1 MTDRIEEITQ
11 KIYNEGVTKAKRDA
25 EKLISEAK
33 EKAEA
38 IIRSAKKTEEKI
50 INDAQKKALEEKKR
64 GEAELKL
71 AAQQFIGHLKQQITN
86 LISTAQVDKPVK
98 EAFKDDD
105 FIKQIILKIIEKWE
119 PENQEKMDL
128 TLLLSPNDQKEL
140 SDFLHAKATEA
151 MNNGIVIRED
161 PTLESGFRI
170 GPKEGSYLINFTA
183 QDFTNYFIQYLKN
196 ETKKLLFDAAEKD

>member
-11 KIYNEGVTKAKRDA
+11 KIYNEGITKAKSDA
-25 EKLISEAK
+25 EQLISEAK

-50 INDAQKKALEEKKR
+50 ICDAQQKALEEKKR

-71 AAQQFIGHLKQQITN
+71 AAQQFISHLKQQITN

-98 EAFKDDD
+98 AAFKDDD

-119 PENQEKMDL
+119 PENQDRMDL
-128 TLLLSPNDQKEL
+128 TLLLPADDRKEL
-140 SDFLHAKATEA
+140 TDFLHAKATEA
-151 MNNGIVIRED
+151 MNNGIDIKED
-161 PTLESGFRI
+161 PALESGFRI
-170 GPKEGSYLINFTA
+170 SSKEGSYLINFSA
-183 QDFTNYFIQYLKN
+183 QDFTNYFIRYFKDG
-196 ETKKLLFDAAEKD
+196 TKKLLFDAAEKG

>member
-38 IIRSAKKTEEKI
+38 IIHLAKKTEEKI
-50 INDAQKKALEEKKR
+50 ISDAQQKALEEKKR

-71 AAQQFIGHLKQQITN
+71 AAQQFISHLKQQITN
-86 LISTAQVDKPVK
+86 LISTAQVDNPVK

-140 SDFLHAKATEA
+140 SDFLHAKATET
-151 MNNGIVIRED
+151 MNNGIVIRAD
-161 PTLESGFRI
+161 PELESGFRI

>member
-11 KIYNEGVTKAKRDA
+11 KIYNEGITKAKGDA
-25 EKLISEAK
+25 EQLISEAK

-38 IIRSAKKTEEKI
+38 IIRTAKQTEEKI
-50 INDAQKKALEEKKR
+50 ILNAQNKALEERKR
-64 GEAELKL
+64 GQAELKL
-71 AAQQFIGHLKQQITN
+71 AAQQFVSHLKQQITN
-86 LISTAQVDKPVK
+86 LISTAQLDKPVN

-128 TLLLSPNDQKEL
+128 TLLLPPDDQKKIN
-140 SDFLHAKATEA
+140 DFLQSKATEA
-151 MNNGIVIRED
+151 MNNGIDIRVD
-161 PTLESGFRI
+161 PALESGFRI

>member
-11 KIYNEGVTKAKRDA
+11 KIYNEGITKAKRDA

-71 AAQQFIGHLKQQITN
+71 AAQQFISHLKQQITN
-86 LISTAQVDKPVK
+86 LISTAQVDNPVK